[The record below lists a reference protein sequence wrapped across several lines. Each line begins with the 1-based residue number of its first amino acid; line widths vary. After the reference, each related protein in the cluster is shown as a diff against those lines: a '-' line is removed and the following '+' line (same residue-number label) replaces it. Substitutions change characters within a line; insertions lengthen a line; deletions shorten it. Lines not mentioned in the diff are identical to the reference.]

1 VTPPFPAPD
10 QTATAYVDRNG
21 KSSITWLP
29 IPDDE
34 KPTRICHGPRNFP
47 ASGQWKKVFLNPTG
61 KPALKV
67 LAQLNDLFQIGG
79 AVPYLA
85 IRKAEPGREPMIVVR
100 CNETGE
106 ERSIRVPAT
115 DLTEDQAKDHPEAK
129 KELEEFAKERLLK
142 LSRSMHRRR
151 SATRP
156 PKIGRQRMYPAR

>member
-1 VTPPFPAPD
+1 MALGISQLQAV
-10 QTATAYVDRNG
+10 
-21 KSSITWLP
+21 
-29 IPDDE
+29 E
-34 KPTRICHGPRNFP
+34 
-47 ASGQWKKVFLNPTG
+47 KVFLNPTG

-106 ERSIRVPAT
+106 ERSTRVPAT

-142 LSRSMHRRR
+142 LQSKHAPETIRYSTTQDRTAKNVSSALNGARRR
-151 SATRP
+151 RGTFA
-156 PKIGRQRMYPAR
+156 GRLI